1 MSYTNIRK
9 IGNKE
14 AIWFF
19 VILFVS
25 KILFADINRYVS
37 QSGTAAY
44 MQTVW
49 CAFLA
54 LVIFVVSA
62 SLSGEH
68 DIFQASYIAL
78 GDVGMKIVGIVISLI
93 LLLNAGVML
102 RVYAEIISSIALPD
116 ASEFFVLAV
125 LVIACAFAAFSG
137 IGTLGAYSFAAGIV
151 LVSTLGIIL
160 VLNIPNYDISNIYP
174 VFGNGVG
181 SILSGVDGLSAYA
194 DVFLVFLMATHFGK
208 GTSAKK
214 VGIRA
219 IIISG
224 IVISVTTFSYIL
236 TVPYPAATE
245 FSLPILEIA
254 FDVNLDV
261 IFQRAEGLFLFLWI
275 FSGFIVIGSYICF
288 SILSLEKT
296 FNLSDR
302 RGVIGVF
309 LLIGL
314 GIAMSM
320 ESVSLQRDLYAAFYT
335 AFSVV
340 SYSLP
345 LIVFSI
351 KKLRSR

>member
-1 MSYTNIRK
+1 MSYTNVRK

-14 AIWFF
+14 AIWFL

-25 KILFADINRYVS
+25 KILFADINRYVG

-44 MQTVW
+44 IQTIW

-54 LVIFVVSA
+54 AVIFIVTA
-62 SLSGEH
+62 TLSGEH
-68 DIFQASYIAL
+68 DIFQASYLAL
-78 GDVGMKIVGIVISLI
+78 GNVGMKIVGIIISLM
-93 LLLNAGVML
+93 LLLNAGVMM

-116 ASEFFVLAV
+116 ASEFFILVA
-125 LVIACAFAAFSG
+125 LVIAAAFAAFSG

-151 LVSTLGIIL
+151 LVATLSAIL
-160 VLNIPNYDISNIYP
+160 ILNIPNYDLSNIYP
-174 VFGNGVG
+174 VLGNGIG
-181 SILSGVDGLSAYA
+181 SILSGVDGLSVYA
-194 DVFLVFLMATHFGK
+194 DVFLVFLMATHFSK

-214 VGIRA
+214 AGLRA

-224 IVISVTTFSYIL
+224 VVITATTFLYIL

-275 FSGFIVIGSYICF
+275 FSGFIVIGAYICF
-288 SILSLEKT
+288 SILSFERS

-314 GIAMSM
+314 GVAMSM
-320 ESVSLQRDLYAAFYT
+320 ESVSLQRDLYAAFYMAFT
-335 AFSVV
+335 AV
-340 SYSLP
+340 SYGLP
-345 LIVFSI
+345 LAVFGI
-351 KKLRSR
+351 RKLRGR

>member
-1 MSYTNIRK
+1 MSDTNIRK
-9 IGNKE
+9 IGDKE
-14 AIWFF
+14 AIWFL

-49 CAFLA
+49 CALLA
-54 LVIFVVSA
+54 AVIFIITA
-62 SLSGEH
+62 SLSGEY
-68 DIFQASYIAL
+68 DIFQASYTAF
-78 GDVGMKIVGIVISLI
+78 GNVGMKVIGIAISLT

-102 RVYAEIISSIALPD
+102 RVYAEVISSIALPD
-116 ASEFFVLAV
+116 ASEFFILAV
-125 LVIACAFAAFSG
+125 LVIAGAFAAFSG
-137 IGTLGAYSFAAGIV
+137 IGTLASYSFAAGIV
-151 LVSTLGIIL
+151 LVATLGFIL
-160 VLNIPNYDISNIYP
+160 VLNVPNYDTSNIYP
-174 VFGNGVG
+174 
-181 SILSGVDGLSAYA
+181 ILGKGLKNIITGVDGLSVYA

-219 IIISG
+219 IAISG
-224 IVISVTTFSYIL
+224 AVITVTTLLYIL

-275 FSGFIVIGSYICF
+275 FSGFIVIGAYICF
-288 SILSLEKT
+288 SVLSFERT
-296 FNLSDR
+296 FNLADR

-314 GIAMSM
+314 GVAMSM
-320 ESVSLQRDLYAAFYT
+320 ESVSLQRELYTAFYT
-335 AFSVV
+335 VFTVV
-340 SYSLP
+340 SYGLP
-345 LIVFSI
+345 IAVFGI
-351 KKLRSR
+351 RKLRGR